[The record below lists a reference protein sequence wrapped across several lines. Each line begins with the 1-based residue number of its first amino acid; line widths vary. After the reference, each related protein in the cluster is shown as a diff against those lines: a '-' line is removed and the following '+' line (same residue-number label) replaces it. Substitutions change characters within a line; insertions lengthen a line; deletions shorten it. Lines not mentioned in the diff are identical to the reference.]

1 MPAIDITLVIIG
13 LLMALVLIMVVIGVQ
28 QVPDG
33 KARVVER
40 LGRRHRVLSP
50 GLNIIIPFLDSVK
63 TSGFDLETIHD
74 NGARRLSLVD
84 RKGNISIAEQRIDPK
99 RLKLLGKDN
108 SEIFI
113 DSVAYFKITD
123 PMRAVYDIASLADS
137 FISLIETT
145 LRQEVGKF
153 DGDSIITSRELLGER
168 LREALQ
174 EASTNWGI
182 SIYRVEIEDIAFDN
196 EVSEKLSEARRE
208 ELLRRAQVVSAQ
220 AQADRN
226 ILEAE
231 ARKKAALLDAEGEQ
245 LAAITKA
252 EGEKKAVIL
261 LAEAKFEEQRLQA
274 EGDFLL
280 KSREQEGI
288 AKGYQAIVDALSKNA
303 ESIVA
308 LEALKAQASIAESLG
323 KSNNTLIIPT
333 EAAGL
338 FGAVNAAIKGLDIGK
353 SLNMSQED
361 KA

>member
-1 MPAIDITLVIIG
+1 MPVIDLTIVIIG
-13 LLMALVLIMVVIGVQ
+13 LLMAMVLIMVVIGVQ

-50 GLNIIIPFLDSVK
+50 GLNVIIPFLDSVK
-63 TSGFDLETIHD
+63 KSGFDLETIHD

-108 SEIFI
+108 SEIFV

-182 SIYRVEIEDIAFDN
+182 SIFRVEIEDIAFDN

-220 AQADRN
+220 AQADRD
-226 ILEAE
+226 IVEAE
-231 ARKKAALLDAEGEQ
+231 ARKKALLLDAEGAQ

-308 LEALKAQASIAESLG
+308 LEALKAQTSIAESLG

>member
-1 MPAIDITLVIIG
+1 M
-13 LLMALVLIMVVIGVQ
+13 
-28 QVPDG
+28 
-33 KARVVER
+33 
-40 LGRRHRVLSP
+40 
-50 GLNIIIPFLDSVK
+50 
-63 TSGFDLETIHD
+63 
-74 NGARRLSLVD
+74 
-84 RKGNISIAEQRIDPK
+84 
-99 RLKLLGKDN
+99 
-108 SEIFI
+108 
-113 DSVAYFKITD
+113 
-123 PMRAVYDIASLADS
+123 ADS

-153 DGDSIITSRELLGER
+153 DGDSIITSREILGER

-182 SIYRVEIEDIAFDN
+182 SIFRVEIEDIAFDN

-220 AQADRN
+220 AQADRD

-231 ARKKAALLDAEGEQ
+231 ARKKAILLDAEGAQ
-245 LAAITKA
+245 QAAITKA
-252 EGEKKAVIL
+252 EGEKQAVIL

-280 KSREQEGI
+280 RSREQEGI

-308 LEALKAQASIAESLG
+308 LEALKTQASVAESLG

-361 KA
+361 KS